1 MQIKR
6 VPGAKASFEPKSV
19 EVRECLAED
28 LIKAEVMT
36 GRSSGFSWLAGV
48 ISQVATFDGQPQPP
62 EEVQRLRTKDFLALT
77 SELGLEDAL
86 QTSPSGSSTSS
97 EKESGGKN
105 A

>member
-1 MQIKR
+1 MEIKR
-6 VPGAKASFEPKSV
+6 VAGAKAPFEPKSV
-19 EVRECLAED
+19 EVRESLVED
-28 LIKAEVMT
+28 LVKAEVMT

-77 SELGLEDAL
+77 DELGLGDAL
-86 QTSPSGSSTSS
+86 PTSPSGSSTSS
-97 EKESGGKN
+97 EKGSGGKN